1 MSSARVFILSGR
13 HIGTDLRV
21 EGPAVLGRGEDADL
35 RLRDPS
41 VSRAHA
47 RLTPEAEGWRLIDL
61 GSSNGCFVG
70 GARVETALLRDRD
83 EFRLGNLELRLRVEA
98 GQAGAA
104 EAPAPAA
111 PAPSVAPAPAATP
124 AATPAAATPP
134 IAEPDHAP
142 EEVAAEPEE
151 PADFDLELEGDWDED
166 AAPVVVRVPEP
177 PAAPAPGP
185 PSAPPGQA
193 APRAVGSAV
202 RGSAPDLAGR
212 PLLRSQAGAGGR
224 GGLLS
229 SDLSQQ
235 PALVR
240 WGVMLL
246 ALALFAGV
254 LWGSFR
260 LVFGVRQARQ
270 APTVDLS
277 E

>member
-111 PAPSVAPAPAATP
+111 PAPSVAPAPAPAP

-166 AAPVVVRVPEP
+166 AAPVVVRAPEP

-185 PSAPPGQA
+185 LSAPPGQA

>member
-1 MSSARVFILSGR
+1 MTSARVFILSGR

-21 EGPAVLGRGEDADL
+21 DGPAVLGRGDDADL
-35 RLRDPS
+35 VLRDPS

-70 GARVETALLRDRD
+70 GERVETALLRDRD

-98 GQAGAA
+98 GPEAA
-104 EAPAPAA
+104 PAQPPPTAEPAQVPSVPQPAASPAPAPA
-111 PAPSVAPAPAATP
+111 PDPPVAPP
-124 AATPAAATPP
+124 
-134 IAEPDHAP
+134 AEPPA
-142 EEVAAEPEE
+142 E
-151 PADFDLELEGDWDED
+151 PADFELELEGEWDED
-166 AAPVVVRVPEP
+166 AAPVPVRAPETPAP
-177 PAAPAPGP
+177 PAPRSAST
-185 PSAPPGQA
+185 PSAEA
-193 APRAVGSAV
+193 APMAVGSAV
-202 RGSAPDLAGR
+202 RGRGPGQDRDLAGR
-212 PLLRSQAGAGGR
+212 PVLRSQGGAGGR

-240 WGVMLL
+240 WGMILL

-254 LWGSFR
+254 VWGSFR

-270 APTVDLS
+270 APTVDLA